1 MRRDEDD
8 KLIWIESKDGKFS
21 VEALYKVLELGS
33 QAAFLADVI
42 WNFWVLPTVGFFA
55 LEATWNKVFTLDHI

>member
-55 LEATWNKVFTLDHI
+55 